1 MELETIIGLEVHL
14 EIKTK
19 TKLFCSCPNKSESLA
34 NENIC
39 PVCLGHPG
47 VMPVLNLEALKKALI
62 LGLALNGKIAQTSYF
77 ERKNYFYPDLPK
89 GYQISQF
96 ALPLVKG
103 GFLETSFSG
112 GDNIR
117 KKIHPP
123 KSSEG
128 GAAKPLFNRVSLE
141 RIHLEEDA
149 AKLLHGNNKDS
160 FVDFNRSGI
169 PLIELVTKPDLR
181 SAKEAKVFLEMLRL
195 VARYLDISEAEM
207 QKGQMRC
214 DANISL
220 RPKGEKTFFAKT
232 EIKNLNS
239 FKAVEDALSYEEKR
253 QRKLWE
259 EGRPPQTLSTRGFDD
274 KKRITVL
281 QREKEESHDYR
292 YFPEPDLPFLEIE
305 TLPFSLEELKESIEE
320 LPLAKKNRLMEN
332 YGFSTTEAEI
342 LIREPVKANF
352 LEEVIVQ
359 FEPQNREGLVK
370 TAINWLVNRLPGE
383 IISPKEKFLF
393 QRISEG
399 EEKPINA
406 KIFAEF
412 VKLIFE
418 GKISSTLAQKILE
431 EMKKTGKNP
440 LLIIKESKIEMIADE
455 KQLEEIIKKII
466 EQNKKVVA
474 DFKKGKEN
482 ALQFLVG
489 LAMRETRG
497 KADPQKVS
505 KILKKFLQAL

>member
-103 GFLETSFSG
+103 GFLEIEI
-112 GDNIR
+112 DDER
-117 KKIHPP
+117 KR
-123 KSSEG
+123 G
-128 GAAKPLFNRVSLE
+128 QLE

-181 SAKEAKVFLEMLRL
+181 SAKEAKVFLEMLKL
-195 VARYLDISEAEM
+195 TVQYLDISEAEM